1 MPTSWCR
8 STLLLAFCDLNSE
21 VQASVRHGLLLRKSH
36 DGRGAAF
43 VGLLAD
49 KLKPD
54 AHFKFNVFFRKTGA
68 GSASQPL
75 NPKTNQARAAKE
87 APSISLK
94 WPWLTDQHPAIA
106 TSHDVPFD
114 GLDCEDG
121 ITIPDD
127 LFPEV
132 QVGSFDMRNPYTVS
146 ALTSIPKPHVASSL
160 SQTCRSYVYTFANS
174 ASLVIRECA
183 QLPDFSNAHQGLID
197 GSHAD
202 EGQNGWSVMP
212 EDVNVD
218 DQVCSACL
226 LAAMHPFSASSTG

>member
-8 STLLLAFCDLNSE
+8 STLLLAFCNLNSE

-75 NPKTNQARAAKE
+75 NPKTNQARTAEE
-87 APSISLK
+87 APSSSLTS
-94 WPWLTDQHPAIA
+94 PWLTDQHPA
-106 TSHDVPFD
+106 TLHDVPFD
-114 GLDCEDG
+114 GPDCEDG

-127 LFPEV
+127 LFHEM
-132 QVGSFDMRNPYTVS
+132 QVAFV
-146 ALTSIPKPHVASSL
+146 
-160 SQTCRSYVYTFANS
+160 
-174 ASLVIRECA
+174 
-183 QLPDFSNAHQGLID
+183 
-197 GSHAD
+197 
-202 EGQNGWSVMP
+202 
-212 EDVNVD
+212 
-218 DQVCSACL
+218 
-226 LAAMHPFSASSTG
+226 